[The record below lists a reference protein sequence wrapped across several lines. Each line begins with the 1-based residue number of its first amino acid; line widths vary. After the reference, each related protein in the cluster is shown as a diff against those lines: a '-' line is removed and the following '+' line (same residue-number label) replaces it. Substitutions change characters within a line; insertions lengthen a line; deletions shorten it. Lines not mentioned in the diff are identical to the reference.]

1 MAAKDLYEKDFYK
14 ILGLGKS
21 ASGDEIKKKYRS
33 LARELHPDKTKG
45 DAAME
50 EKFKAVSEAYDILS
64 DGKKRAEYD
73 QARDMFER
81 GGFRAPQGGQNFQ
94 GGDFSDIFGGG
105 NPQDIF
111 ANLFGGGGRRGPRK
125 GQDLQTEATITF
137 KEAAFG
143 TTLELRL
150 SADGGPSQTI
160 SARVPAGVNDGA
172 KIRVKGKGSK
182 GDAGPGDLFI
192 MLHVKPHAIFSRKGE
207 NIAITVPVTFTEAA
221 LGADIKVPTLTGE
234 EVTLRLS
241 PGTSNGRV
249 LRVKGRG
256 ISKGATTG
264 DLLVTVE
271 VQVPSQLDEIA
282 TEALKKYAEATSEI
296 DVRAELKPE
305 EKVAAIRELTRQGK
319 RVAMVGDGV
328 NDAPSLAV
336 AYIGVAMG
344 ARGSDAALEQADVV
358 LMHDRLENF
367 LAAFRLSQRAQR
379 IIRQNLVL
387 SLGTV
392 AVLVVM
398 ALLGKIPLTLG
409 VIGHEGS
416 TVVVVMNSLRLL
428 FGKNEVFKSKPS

>member
-14 ILGLGKS
+14 ILGIGKS
-21 ASGDEIKKKYRS
+21 ATGDEIKKKYRS

-45 DAAME
+45 DTTME

-81 GGFRAPQGGQNFQ
+81 GGMRAPQGGQNFQ

-150 SADGGPSQTI
+150 SADGGPSQNI

-182 GDAGPGDLFI
+182 GEAGPGDLFI
-192 MLHVKPHAIFSRKGE
+192 LLHVKPHAVFSRKGE
-207 NIAITVPVTFTEAA
+207 NIAITVPVTFTEAT
-221 LGADIKVPTLTGE
+221 LGGDIKVPTLAGD
-234 EVTLRLS
+234 EVTLRIA

-256 ISKGATTG
+256 ITKGTTVG
-264 DLLVTVE
+264 DLLVTIE
-271 VQVPSQLDEIA
+271 VQVPQRVEGEAL
-282 TEALKKYAEATSEI
+282 EALKKYAEATADQE
-296 DVRAELKPE
+296 VRKEFNTK
-305 EKVAAIRELTRQGK
+305 
-319 RVAMVGDGV
+319 
-328 NDAPSLAV
+328 
-336 AYIGVAMG
+336 
-344 ARGSDAALEQADVV
+344 ALQ
-358 LMHDRLENF
+358 
-367 LAAFRLSQRAQR
+367 
-379 IIRQNLVL
+379 
-387 SLGTV
+387 
-392 AVLVVM
+392 
-398 ALLGKIPLTLG
+398 
-409 VIGHEGS
+409 
-416 TVVVVMNSLRLL
+416 
-428 FGKNEVFKSKPS
+428 

>member
-14 ILGLGKS
+14 ILGVS
-21 ASGDEIKKKYRS
+21 PTASQSEIKNAYR
-33 LARELHPDKTKG
+33 LQAKALHPDKTKG

-81 GGFRAPQGGQNFQ
+81 GGMRAPQGGQNFQ

-125 GQDLQTEATITF
+125 GQDLQTESTITF

-150 SADGGPSQTI
+150 STDGGPSQTI

-182 GDAGPGDLFI
+182 GEAGPGDLFI
-192 MLHVKPHAIFSRKGE
+192 LLHVKPHAVFSRKGE
-207 NIAITVPVTFTEAA
+207 NIALTVPVTFTEAT
-221 LGADIKVPTLTGE
+221 LGGDIKVPTLSGD
-234 EVTLRLS
+234 EVTLRIA

-256 ISKGATTG
+256 ITKGATVG
-264 DLLVTVE
+264 DLLVTIE
-271 VQVPSQLDEIA
+271 VQVPQRVEGEALD
-282 TEALKKYAEATSEI
+282 ALKKYAEATS
-296 DVRAELKPE
+296 DQD
-305 EKVAAIRELTRQGK
+305 IRKEFNAK
-319 RVAMVGDGV
+319 
-328 NDAPSLAV
+328 
-336 AYIGVAMG
+336 
-344 ARGSDAALEQADVV
+344 
-358 LMHDRLENF
+358 
-367 LAAFRLSQRAQR
+367 AQ
-379 IIRQNLVL
+379 Q
-387 SLGTV
+387 
-392 AVLVVM
+392 
-398 ALLGKIPLTLG
+398 
-409 VIGHEGS
+409 
-416 TVVVVMNSLRLL
+416 
-428 FGKNEVFKSKPS
+428 

>member
-14 ILGLGKS
+14 ILGVGKS

-33 LARELHPDKTKG
+33 LARELHPDKTNG
-45 DAAME
+45 DAALE

-81 GGFRAPQGGQNFQ
+81 GGMRAPQGGQNFQ

-182 GDAGPGDLFI
+182 GEAGPGDLFI
-192 MLHVKPHAIFSRKGE
+192 LLHVKPHTVFSRKGE
-207 NIAITVPVTFTEAA
+207 NIALTVPVTFTEAT
-221 LGADIKVPTLTGE
+221 LGGDIKVPTLTGD
-234 EVTLRLS
+234 EVTLRIA

-256 ISKGATTG
+256 ITKGTTVG
-264 DLLVTVE
+264 DLLVTIE
-271 VQVPSQLDEIA
+271 VQVPQRVEGEALD
-282 TEALKKYAEATSEI
+282 ALKKYADATADQ
-296 DVRAELKPE
+296 DVRKEFNTK
-305 EKVAAIRELTRQGK
+305 
-319 RVAMVGDGV
+319 
-328 NDAPSLAV
+328 
-336 AYIGVAMG
+336 
-344 ARGSDAALEQADVV
+344 ALQ
-358 LMHDRLENF
+358 
-367 LAAFRLSQRAQR
+367 
-379 IIRQNLVL
+379 
-387 SLGTV
+387 
-392 AVLVVM
+392 
-398 ALLGKIPLTLG
+398 
-409 VIGHEGS
+409 
-416 TVVVVMNSLRLL
+416 
-428 FGKNEVFKSKPS
+428 

>member
-14 ILGLGKS
+14 ILGIGKS
-21 ASGDEIKKKYRS
+21 ATGDEIKKKYRS

-45 DAAME
+45 DAALE

-81 GGFRAPQGGQNFQ
+81 GGMRAPQGGQNFQ

-150 SADGGPSQTI
+150 SADGGPSQNI

-182 GDAGPGDLFI
+182 GEAGPGDLFI
-192 MLHVKPHAIFSRKGE
+192 LLHVKPHAVFSRKGE
-207 NIAITVPVTFTEAA
+207 NIALTVPVTFTEAT
-221 LGADIKVPTLTGE
+221 LGGDIKVPTLAGD
-234 EVTLRLS
+234 EVTLRIA

-256 ISKGATTG
+256 ITKGATVG
-264 DLLVTVE
+264 DLLVTIE
-271 VQVPSQLDEIA
+271 VQVPQRVEGEAL
-282 TEALKKYAEATSEI
+282 EALKKYAEATADQE
-296 DVRAELKPE
+296 VRKEFNTK
-305 EKVAAIRELTRQGK
+305 
-319 RVAMVGDGV
+319 
-328 NDAPSLAV
+328 
-336 AYIGVAMG
+336 
-344 ARGSDAALEQADVV
+344 ALQ
-358 LMHDRLENF
+358 
-367 LAAFRLSQRAQR
+367 
-379 IIRQNLVL
+379 
-387 SLGTV
+387 
-392 AVLVVM
+392 
-398 ALLGKIPLTLG
+398 
-409 VIGHEGS
+409 
-416 TVVVVMNSLRLL
+416 
-428 FGKNEVFKSKPS
+428 